1 MNATIEPPCIDVT
14 AMKPNETK
22 SKSEDDKPAST
33 SRTERAAADPKLVKL
48 DFAKLDL
55 TIEKVDER
63 ISPSETNVFDK

>member
-1 MNATIEPPCIDVT
+1 MKLNESKAKSPDEKAAPDVR
-14 AMKPNETK
+14 E
-22 SKSEDDKPAST
+22 
-33 SRTERAAADPKLVKL
+33 ERGAEAPSAKI

>member
-1 MNATIEPPCIDVT
+1 
-14 AMKPNETK
+14 MKPNETK
-22 SKSEDDKPAST
+22 RESENDKPAPT
-33 SRTERAAADPKLVKL
+33 PREERATDPKTIKL